1 VRSENVVAGASGGW
15 AQAEPEPFVDVQ
27 QAARFL
33 SIRPRHLL
41 ELARKGII
49 PAYPLGLGSRK
60 VWRFRLS
67 EFASSVRARG
77 IDCVRQSPAPRQE
90 IT

>member
-1 VRSENVVAGASGGW
+1 MGSEAVVAGASGGW
-15 AQAEPEPFVDVQ
+15 TQAAPEPFVDVQ

-41 ELARKGII
+41 ELARKGIV
-49 PAYPLGLGSRK
+49 PAYPLGQGSRK

-67 EFASSVRARG
+67 ELASSVRARG
-77 IDCVRQSPAPRQE
+77 VDCVRQSPAPR
-90 IT
+90 